1 MLQFL
6 GIPLIL
12 AAWTLPALFILT
24 LAALFTYA
32 ILRPL
37 YLAWASAFDTTLRWL
52 ERRLVTAANALA
64 ARSHAYAVRHARPYR

>member
-37 YLAWASAFDTTLRWL
+37 YLAWASVFDTTLGWIESRF
-52 ERRLVTAANALA
+52 VAAANAVA
-64 ARSHAYAVRHARPYR
+64 ARSQAYALKHARPPR